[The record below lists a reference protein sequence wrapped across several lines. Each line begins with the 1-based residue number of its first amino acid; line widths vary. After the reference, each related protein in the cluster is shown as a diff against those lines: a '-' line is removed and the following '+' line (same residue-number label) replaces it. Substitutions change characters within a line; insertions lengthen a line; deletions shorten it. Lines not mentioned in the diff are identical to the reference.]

1 MGVFEASTAIYTRL
15 VLLFQRYAM
24 VPISGDGELTGDDSK
39 GGDICMVLM
48 G

>member
-1 MGVFEASTAIYTRL
+1 MGVFKANTAIYTRL

-24 VPISGDGELTGDDSK
+24 VPISGDGEFTGDDSK